1 MGEPLVVA
9 IDGPAGS
16 GKSTIA
22 RRLAARL
29 GLSYLDTGAM
39 YRAVAYAALRAGV
52 DPSDAVAV
60 GRLAEQMHLELD
72 TRVIVDGVDATEAIR
87 GPEVSAVVSIV
98 AAHPSV
104 RSELRDRQ
112 RDWVGRHGGGVV
124 EGRDIGSVVFP
135 DADAKVYLDAR
146 PEVRARRRAVEQ
158 GATTPEQVAEW
169 AANLADRDRRDSDR
183 EDSPLV
189 AADGAVVI
197 DTSDLD
203 IEEVVDA
210 IVELLR

>member
-39 YRAVAYAALRAGV
+39 YRAVAYAALRARV

-60 GRLAEQMHLELD
+60 GRLAEEMHLEVD
-72 TRVIVDGVDATEAIR
+72 DRVTVDGVDATEAIR

-112 RDWVGRHGGGVV
+112 RAWVARHGGGVV

-135 DADAKVYLDAR
+135 EAAAKVYLDAR
-146 PEVRARRRAVEQ
+146 PEVRAARRAAEH
-158 GATTPEQVAEW
+158 GAATPDQVAEW
-169 AANLADRDRRDSDR
+169 AANLADRDRRDSNR

-189 AADGAVVI
+189 EADGAVVI